1 MILTH
6 LTNTKII
13 QLEWRC
19 DWVTHLYRVDR
30 TESPL
35 WEALFPS
42 LRTILGVLEEVQ
54 QIPKKQQSNGNII
67 EPNASFACTQG
78 CTLSFS
84 SSTELIFL
92 MMTTSSI
99 WSNLYLEPRLT
110 LASVFHFCKC
120 KITSTG

>member
-6 LTNTKII
+6 LTNTKIM

-35 WEALFPS
+35 SEALFPS

-54 QIPKKQQSNGNII
+54 QIPKKQQSNWTQCLICMYSRTYSFFFQFNRANIFDDDNQLNL
-67 EPNASFACTQG
+67 EQFVFRAKVDTCVSFP
-78 CTLSFS
+78 L
-84 SSTELIFL
+84 L
-92 MMTTSSI
+92 
-99 WSNLYLEPRLT
+99 
-110 LASVFHFCKC
+110 
-120 KITSTG
+120 

>member
-19 DWVTHLYRVDR
+19 DWVTHLYRADR

-54 QIPKKQQSNGNII
+54 QIPKKQQSNGII
-67 EPNASFACTQG
+67 IKPNASFACTQG
-78 CTLSFS
+78 CTPSFV
-84 SSTELIFL
+84 
-92 MMTTSSI
+92 
-99 WSNLYLEPRLT
+99 
-110 LASVFHFCKC
+110 SVQQ
-120 KITSTG
+120 S